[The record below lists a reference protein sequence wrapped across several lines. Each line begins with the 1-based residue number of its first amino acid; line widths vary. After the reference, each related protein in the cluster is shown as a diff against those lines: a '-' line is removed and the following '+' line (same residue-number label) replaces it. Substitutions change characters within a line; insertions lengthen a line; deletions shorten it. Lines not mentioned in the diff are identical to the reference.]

1 MQRSTDRILTTHTGS
16 LPRPLDLLQ
25 MIRAK
30 ASGVPVDEAA
40 LANRIRSGVA
50 EIVEKQTSIGIDVVN
65 DGEFSKAS
73 FVTYARER
81 LGGLT
86 PREGIRRAWQ
96 NSREVRAFPEFYAA
110 TLGNVNQRQMQMVC
124 TGPITY
130 KGKAQLDADL
140 DNLKSALRG
149 KKVAGAFI
157 PCISPSNIEDWNANE
172 FYKTDNE
179 YVEAIGEAMRK
190 EYKAIIDAG
199 FMVQIDDPRLV
210 SYYMVNPKLSIK
222 EARKWAERRVELL
235 NHTLRGLPRDKI
247 RYHTCY
253 GINMGPRLHD
263 MELKDIVDI
272 VMKINAGVFSFEAA
286 NPRHEH
292 EWKVWKTT
300 KLPDGAMLM
309 PGVVTHAS
317 VLVEHPELVAERIVR
332 FAGVVGRENVIAA
345 TDCGFATFAG
355 SDEIHP
361 SIVWAKLEALTE
373 GARLAS
379 KELWGKKS

>member
-16 LPRPLDLLQ
+16 LPRPPDLLA

-30 ASGVPVDEAA
+30 ASGVPVDQAA
-40 LANRIRSGVA
+40 LAKRVRSGVA
-50 EIVEKQTSIGIDVVN
+50 EIVQKQAELGIDVVN

-86 PREGIRRAWQ
+86 PREGIRRAWA
-96 NSREVRAFPEFYAA
+96 NSREVRAFPEFYAN
-110 TLGNVNQRQMQMVC
+110 TLGAVNQRQMQMVC
-124 TGPITY
+124 TGPVTY
-130 KGKAQLDADL
+130 KGKAALEADL
-140 DNLKSALRG
+140 DNLKAALRG

-157 PCISPSNIEDWNANE
+157 PCISPSNIEDWNKNE
-172 FYKTDNE
+172 HYKSDDE

-190 EYKAIIDAG
+190 EYKAIVDAG

-210 SYYMVNPKLSIK
+210 SYYMVNPELSMK
-222 EARKWAERRVELL
+222 EVRKWCERRVELL
-235 NHTLRGLPRDKI
+235 NHALRGIPRDKI

-253 GINMGPRLHD
+253 GINMGPRLYD

-272 VMKINAGVFSFEAA
+272 VLRINAGVFSFEAA

-292 EWKVWKTT
+292 EWKVWKTA

-309 PGVVTHAS
+309 PGVITHAS

-332 FAGVVGRENVIAA
+332 FANVVGRENVIAA

-355 SDEIHP
+355 SDEVHP
-361 SIVWAKLEALTE
+361 SIVWAKLQALVQ
-373 GARLAS
+373 GAEIAS
-379 KELWGKKS
+379 RELWGRR

>member
-16 LPRPLDLLQ
+16 LPRPNDLLAT
-25 MIRAK
+25 IRAK
-30 ASGVPVDEAA
+30 ASGVPVDEKA
-40 LANRIRSGVA
+40 LAARIRSGVA
-50 EIVEKQTSIGIDVVN
+50 EIVDKQIALGLDVVN

-86 PREGIRRAWQ
+86 PREGVRRAWQ
-96 NSREVRAFPEFYAA
+96 NSREVRSFPEFYAA

-130 KGKAQLDADL
+130 QGQAALKADL
-140 DNLKSALRG
+140 DNLTAALKG
-149 KKVAGAFI
+149 KKVEGAFI

-172 FYKTDNE
+172 HYKTDEE
-179 YVEAIGEAMRK
+179 YLEAIGEAMRV

-199 FMVQIDDPRLV
+199 FMLQIDDPRLV
-210 SYYMVNPKLSIK
+210 SYYMVNPELSV
-222 EARKWAERRVELL
+222 ADCRKWCEKRVEAL
-235 NHTLRGLPRDKI
+235 NHALRGLPKDKI

-272 VMKINAGVFSFEAA
+272 VMKIHAGVFSFEAA

-292 EWKVWKTT
+292 EWSIWKTT

-309 PGVVTHAS
+309 PGVITHAS

-332 FAGVVGRENVIAA
+332 FAGVVGRENVFAA
-345 TDCGFATFAG
+345 SDCGFATFAG
-355 SDEIHP
+355 SDEVHP
-361 SIVWAKLEALTE
+361 SIVWAKFEALSE
-373 GARLAS
+373 GARRAS
-379 KELWGKKS
+379 KQLWAKK

>member
-1 MQRSTDRILTTHTGS
+1 MQRSTNRILTTHTGS
-16 LPRPLDLLQ
+16 LPRPIDLLAT
-25 MIRAK
+25 IRAK
-30 ASGVPVDEAA
+30 ASGVPVDEKA
-40 LANRIRSGVA
+40 LSQRIKTGVA
-50 EIVEKQTSIGIDVVN
+50 EIVDKQIALGLDVVN

-86 PREGIRRAWQ
+86 PREGVRRAWA
-96 NSREVRAFPEFYAA
+96 NSREVRSFPEFYAA

-130 KGKAQLDADL
+130 QGQAALKADL
-140 DNLKSALRG
+140 ANLKDALKG
-149 KKVAGAFI
+149 NKVEGAFI

-172 FYKTDNE
+172 QYKTDEE
-179 YVEAIGEAMRK
+179 YLEAIGEAMRV

-199 FMVQIDDPRLV
+199 FMLQIDDPRLV
-210 SYYMVNPKLSIK
+210 SYYMVNPELSIA
-222 EARKWAERRVELL
+222 ECRKWCESRVETL
-235 NHTLRGLPRDKI
+235 NHALRGLPKDKI

-272 VMKINAGVFSFEAA
+272 IMKIHAGVFSFEAA

-292 EWKVWKTT
+292 EWSIWKTT

-309 PGVVTHAS
+309 PGVITHAS

-345 TDCGFATFAG
+345 SDCGFATFAG
-355 SDEIHP
+355 SDEVHP
-361 SIVWAKLEALTE
+361 SIVWAKFEALTQ

-379 KELWGKKS
+379 KQLWGR

>member
-1 MQRSTDRILTTHTGS
+1 MQRSTDRTLTTHTGS

-30 ASGVPVDEAA
+30 ASGVPVDETA
-40 LANRIRSGVA
+40 LARRVRSGVA
-50 EIVEKQTSIGIDVVN
+50 EIVDKQVKLGIDVVN

-86 PREGIRRAWQ
+86 PREGVRRAWA
-96 NSREVRAFPEFYAA
+96 NSREVLAFPEFYAN
-110 TLGNVNQRQMQMVC
+110 TLGAVNQRQMQMVC

-130 KGKAQLDADL
+130 KGKAALEADL
-140 DNLKSALRG
+140 DNLKAALRG
-149 KKVAGAFI
+149 KKVTGAFI
-157 PCISPSNIEDWNANE
+157 PCISPSNIEDWNKNE
-172 FYKTDNE
+172 HYKTDDE

-190 EYKAIIDAG
+190 EYKAIVDAG

-222 EARKWAERRVELL
+222 EVRKWCERRVELL
-235 NHTLRGLPRDKI
+235 NHALRGIPRDKI

-253 GINMGPRLHD
+253 GINMGPRLYD

-272 VMKINAGVFSFEAA
+272 ILKINAGVFSFEAA

-292 EWKVWKTT
+292 EWKVWQKV

-309 PGVVTHAS
+309 PGVITHAS

-332 FAGVVGRENVIAA
+332 FANVVGRENVIAA

-355 SDEIHP
+355 SDEVHP
-361 SIVWAKLEALTE
+361 SIVWAKFEALVQ
-373 GARLAS
+373 GAEIAS
-379 KELWGKKS
+379 KELWGRK

>member
-16 LPRPLDLLQ
+16 LPRPLDLLG

-30 ASGVPVDEAA
+30 ASGVPVDKAA
-40 LANRIRSGVA
+40 LAKRVRSGVA
-50 EIVEKQTSIGIDVVN
+50 EIVEKQAEIGIDVVN
-65 DGEFSKAS
+65 DGELSKAS

-81 LGGLT
+81 LGGLS

-96 NSREVRAFPEFYAA
+96 NSREVRAFPEFYEK

-130 KGKAQLDADL
+130 EGKAALAADL
-140 DNLKSALRG
+140 DNLKAALKG
-149 KKVAGAFI
+149 KRVAGAFV

-172 FYKTDNE
+172 YYANDDA
-179 YVEAIGEAMRK
+179 YLEAIGEAMRK
-190 EYKAIIDAG
+190 EYKAIVDAG
-199 FMVQIDDPRLV
+199 FMLQIDDPRLV

-222 EARKWAERRVELL
+222 ECRKWAERRVELL
-235 NHTLRGLPRDKI
+235 NHTLRAIPREKI

-292 EWKVWKTT
+292 EWTVWKTT

-309 PGVVTHAS
+309 PGVITHAS

-332 FAGVVGRENVIAA
+332 FANVVGRENVIAA

-355 SDEIHP
+355 ADEVHP
-361 SIVWAKLEALTE
+361 SIVWAKFEALVE
-373 GARLAS
+373 GARLAT
-379 KELWGKKS
+379 KELWGKR

>member
-30 ASGVPVDEAA
+30 TNGVPVDEAA
-40 LANRIRSGVA
+40 LAKRVRSGVA
-50 EIVEKQTSIGIDVVN
+50 EIVAKQTELGIDVVD

-73 FVTYARER
+73 FVTYARDR
-81 LGGLT
+81 LGGLS
-86 PREGIRRAWQ
+86 PREGVRRSWMS
-96 NSREVRAFPEFYAA
+96 SREALSFPEFYSA
-110 TLGNVNQRQMQMVC
+110 TLGAPNQRQMQMVC
-124 TGPITY
+124 TGAMTY
-130 KGKAQLDADL
+130 KGKALLEADL
-140 DNLKSALRG
+140 DNLKTALKG

-157 PCISPSNIEDWNANE
+157 PCISPNNIESWNANE
-172 FYKTDNE
+172 HYKTSDE

-190 EYKAIIDAG
+190 EYKAIVDAG
-199 FMVQIDDPRLV
+199 FMVQIDDPHLV
-210 SYYMVNPKLSIK
+210 SYYMINPKLSIK
-222 EARKWAERRVELL
+222 ECRKWAERRVELL
-235 NHTLRGLPRDKI
+235 NHALRGIPKDKI

-253 GINMGPRLHD
+253 GINMGPRVHD

-272 VMKINAGVFSFEAA
+272 VLKINAGVFSFEAA

-292 EWKVWKTT
+292 EWQVWKTT

-309 PGVVTHAS
+309 PGVITHAS

-355 SDEIHP
+355 SDEVHP
-361 SIVWAKLEALTE
+361 SIVWAKFESLVH
-373 GARLAS
+373 GAAIAS
-379 KELWGKKS
+379 KQLWAKK